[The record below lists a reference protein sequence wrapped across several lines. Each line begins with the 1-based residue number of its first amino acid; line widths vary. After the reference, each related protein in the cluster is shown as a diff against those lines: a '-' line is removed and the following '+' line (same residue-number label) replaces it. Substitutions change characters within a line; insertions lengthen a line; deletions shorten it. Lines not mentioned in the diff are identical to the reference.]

1 MKYYL
6 FIDESG
12 DHGLKNIDIHF
23 PVFVLCGVIFSEE
36 NYKIFNEK
44 FNEFK
49 VSLWNSKEVIFHSRD
64 IRKCDK
70 EFKVLFDLEK
80 KEFFY
85 NRLNEIIKESEFSIL
100 SSVIQKDEFIKHF
113 GRLGNVY
120 AVSLSFLIESSIFF
134 LDTQP
139 KPIELEIVVEKR
151 GKLEDND
158 LLRHYNEVYSI
169 GTGYISPKTIQQF
182 STRLKF
188 RAKKDNLNGLQLAD
202 LVAYPIARHI
212 LEPNRVN
219 LAFDVIN
226 EKIFVKNGKQYGLK
240 RFP

>member
-85 NRLNEIIKESEFSIL
+85 NRLNEIIIVRLIFS
-100 SSVIQKDEFIKHF
+100 V
-113 GRLGNVY
+113 
-120 AVSLSFLIESSIFF
+120 
-134 LDTQP
+134 
-139 KPIELEIVVEKR
+139 
-151 GKLEDND
+151 
-158 LLRHYNEVYSI
+158 LL
-169 GTGYISPKTIQQF
+169 
-182 STRLKF
+182 
-188 RAKKDNLNGLQLAD
+188 A
-202 LVAYPIARHI
+202 
-212 LEPNRVN
+212 
-219 LAFDVIN
+219 
-226 EKIFVKNGKQYGLK
+226 
-240 RFP
+240 